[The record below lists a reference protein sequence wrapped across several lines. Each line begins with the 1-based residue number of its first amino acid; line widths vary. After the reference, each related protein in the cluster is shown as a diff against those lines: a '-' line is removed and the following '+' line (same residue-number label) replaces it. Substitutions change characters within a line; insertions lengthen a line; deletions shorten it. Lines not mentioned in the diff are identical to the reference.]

1 MPPDFPALA
10 ALLFAASPHPVDHP
24 SLNAGPPPVTVNIA
38 LVRRLAEAEGFAI
51 SGFIQIN
58 ATGGGVETG
67 FGAPFPATQTVPIA
81 PTDPVEPQP
90 AEPADARPAEDP
102 AAPDNPVDGYIIVV
116 EGMTEAPPGDPLFQ
130 FNADTYEAVQEIDQ
144 AIVEPIANIY
154 EDGLPRPVRKGL
166 SNFFGNLREPIV
178 FLNFLLQGKVGKAA
192 ETVGRFAINSTLG
205 VAGLVDVA
213 KTKPFNL
220 PYRSNGFANT
230 LGFYGV
236 DTGAFLYVPLIGPT
250 TVRDLIG
257 SGLDT
262 LVMPTAFG
270 DPFNRLEYGAVSY
283 TIRALDERIEL
294 EGKHDRIT
302 DSDFP
307 YATMRETYLC
317 ERQRTIDALRNRPLS
332 ECGPEALTSETPVPE
347 GLMPDTAAPESMM
360 PETAAP
366 EGLMPDTAAP
376 ESMMPETVTDEPGDT
391 TIPAE

>member
-1 MPPDFPALA
+1 MPLDFPALA
-10 ALLFAASPHPVDHP
+10 ALMFAASPHPLDHP
-24 SLNAGPPPVTVNIA
+24 PITAGPPPVTVNIA
-38 LVRRLAEAEGFAI
+38 LVRRLAEAEDSAI
-51 SGFIQIN
+51 SGFVQSD
-58 ATGGGVETG
+58 AAGGGQTASGSPVSV
-67 FGAPFPATQTVPIA
+67 ALAAQTVPRA
-81 PTDPVEPQP
+81 QPDPAEPPP
-90 AEPADARPAEDP
+90 AEPADAQPAEEPLAADDP
-102 AAPDNPVDGYIIVV
+102 ADGYVIVV

-130 FNADTYEAVQEIDQ
+130 FNADTYEAVQEVDQ

-166 SNFFGNLREPIV
+166 SNFFSNLREPIV

-192 ETVGRFAINSTLG
+192 ETVGRFTINTTLG

-213 KTKPFNL
+213 KTEPFNL

-283 TIRALDERIEL
+283 TVRALDERIEL
-294 EGKHDRIT
+294 EEKHDRIT

-317 ERQRTIDALRNRPLS
+317 ERQRTIDELRGRPLS
-332 ECGPEALTSETPVPE
+332 ECGPEALKPQTPVSEALAPDTAA
-347 GLMPDTAAPESMM
+347 PDTAAPE
-360 PETAAP
+360 TVV
-366 EGLMPDTAAP
+366 P
-376 ESMMPETVTDEPGDT
+376 ESETGEPGDT
-391 TIPAE
+391 TIPAG